1 MNTKINKILKKKN
14 KSKILC
20 LTAYSKNF
28 AEEIDKYAD
37 ITLVGDSLGSVLYNY
52 KSTKKVTLTNIID
65 HSKSVRLGVKKSLM
79 VVDMPYNTYNSNKTA
94 LKNAKR
100 IIKETKCDA
109 VKLEGGKKII
119 SQIRYLIKNKIPVM
133 GHLGLLPQTAK
144 GKFKS
149 KGRSDKEKKQLIS
162 DALLLQN
169 NGVFAI
175 VIECVRTSTAKEIT
189 HSLKIPT
196 IGIGSSVFCDGQVL
210 VTDDLLGLN
219 NSNIRFVKR
228 FINIKKYI
236 NLGLRKFMSEVKLK
250 KYPSKKYS
258 Y

>member
-100 IIKETKCDA
+100 IIKE
-109 VKLEGGKKII
+109 I
-119 SQIRYLIKNKIPVM
+119 
-133 GHLGLLPQTAK
+133 
-144 GKFKS
+144 
-149 KGRSDKEKKQLIS
+149 
-162 DALLLQN
+162 
-169 NGVFAI
+169 
-175 VIECVRTSTAKEIT
+175 
-189 HSLKIPT
+189 SLKT
-196 IGIGSSVFCDGQVL
+196 KSS
-210 VTDDLLGLN
+210 
-219 NSNIRFVKR
+219 R
-228 FINIKKYI
+228 
-236 NLGLRKFMSEVKLK
+236 
-250 KYPSKKYS
+250 
-258 Y
+258 

>member
-1 MNTKINKILKKKN
+1 MNTKISKILKKKN

-28 AEEIDKYAD
+28 AEEIDKYVD
-37 ITLVGDSLGSVLYNY
+37 VTLVGDSLGSVLYNH

-79 VVDMPYNTYNSNKTA
+79 VVDMPYNTYNSGISA
-94 LKNAKR
+94 LKNAKK

-149 KGRSDKEKKQLIS
+149 KGKSSKEKRELLS
-162 DALLLQN
+162 DALLLQDS
-169 NGVFAI
+169 GVFAI

-219 NSNIRFVKR
+219 DSNIRFVKR

-236 NLGLRKFMSEVKLK
+236 NLGLRKFMSEVKSK

>member
-28 AEEIDKYAD
+28 AKEIDKYVD

-79 VVDMPYNTYNSNKTA
+79 VVDMPYNTYNTSISA
-94 LKNAKR
+94 LKNAKK

-149 KGRSDKEKKQLIS
+149 KGRSSKEKRQLIS

-189 HSLKIPT
+189 RSLKIPT

-219 NSNIRFVKR
+219 NSNIRFVKK

-236 NLGLRKFMSEVKLK
+236 NLGLRKFISEVKSK

>member
-28 AEEIDKYAD
+28 AEEIDKYVD

-79 VVDMPYNTYNSNKTA
+79 VVDMPYNTYNSNKIA
-94 LKNAKR
+94 LKNAKK

-219 NSNIRFVKR
+219 NSKIRFVKR